1 MLRRQIRQA
10 EPVGVEQPDT
20 QPTDGAMTSAKGD
33 DVAADDTNAAVGR
46 EIVNPV
52 SGERI
57 IIRQSGAQTGGKL
70 LAFDLYLPPGG
81 HVPARHAHPAQ
92 QETFTVV
99 EGQMRF
105 RLGRRTIIAQPGQ
118 TIAIPIGV
126 AHWFGNAGTQ
136 VAHARVEVRPALRM
150 QELFETTEAL
160 GQASH
165 ARGAWLIQLAS
176 LARIVLE
183 FQREVAVPDVPAPLV
198 RLALAP
204 LAMLGRRAER
214 AASR

>member
-1 MLRRQIRQA
+1 MLGRQIRQA
-10 EPVGVEQPDT
+10 EPGGVGQSGVQPSG
-20 QPTDGAMTSAKGD
+20 GATMS
-33 DVAADDTNAAVGR
+33 AADDEANTEDRR

-99 EGQMRF
+99 EGRMRF
-105 RLGRRTIIAQPGQ
+105 RLGGRTIIAQPGQ
-118 TIAIPIGV
+118 TITIPTGV

-165 ARGAWLIQLAS
+165 ERGGWLARLAS

-183 FQREVAVPDVPAPLV
+183 YQREVAVPDVPAPLV

-204 LAMLGRRAER
+204 LAMLGRRAGR

>member
-1 MLRRQIRQA
+1 MSQVRPEA
-10 EPVGVEQPDT
+10 DNADEADNVGA
-20 QPTDGAMTSAKGD
+20 GA
-33 DVAADDTNAAVGR
+33 GR

-70 LAFDLYLPPGG
+70 LSFDLYLPPGG
-81 HVPARHAHPAQ
+81 HVPAGHTHPV
-92 QETFTVV
+92 QEERFTVV

-105 RLGRRTIIAQPGQ
+105 RLGRRTILAQPGQ
-118 TIAIPIGV
+118 TIIIPSGA
-126 AHWFGNAGTQ
+126 AHWFGNAGAG

-160 GQASH
+160 GQAH
-165 ARGAWLIQLAS
+165 RTLGARLTELFG
-176 LARIVLE
+176 LARVVLE
-183 FQREVAVPDVPAPLV
+183 FQREIAVPHIPPPLV

-204 LAMLGRRAER
+204 LAWVGR
-214 AASR
+214 SRSDSARRS